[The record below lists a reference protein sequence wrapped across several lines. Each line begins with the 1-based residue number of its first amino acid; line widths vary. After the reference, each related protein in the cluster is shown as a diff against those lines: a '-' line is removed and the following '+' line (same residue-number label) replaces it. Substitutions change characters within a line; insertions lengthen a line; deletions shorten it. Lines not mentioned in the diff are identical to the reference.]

1 MKKLLSIVT
10 LAVAVLSLMV
20 GVAPIV
26 SRGAD
31 HLDGPLAEAD
41 GRLDITD
48 VYAFKSPANSHNTV
62 LILNVDPA
70 AGVLSPTSFRSTA
83 AYEIRVIRNGH
94 GDTPGKVDDPESNTL
109 VYRVT
114 FSAPNA
120 GGQQRLTLRCSPREQ
135 CLDKKDL
142 AQDQA
147 TTDQA
152 QDPSDNVA
160 DNPQDGASVIL
171 AQGWTGTNI
180 SVRGGGR
187 VRAGL
192 FDDPF
197 FFDLAAFRN
206 NLTFCPGGVGTDF
219 FLGLNVASIVVEVP
233 TSTLG
238 RNLGIWGRTVLSG
251 NQVDRMG
258 RPAINTVFNNH
269 NDPGKDLYNI
279 GRPRN
284 DRRDYRAQFITVLE
298 TLGNDATRAGQLAN
312 FLLPDVLTYDTSA
325 AQGFPNGRRLS
336 DDVIDIELGLLTNG
350 AVTTDCVAND
360 STFRNSFPYLGAAN
374 H

>member
-10 LAVAVLSLMV
+10 VAVAVMSLMV
-20 GVAPIV
+20 GVAPLV

-41 GRLDITD
+41 GRMDITD
-48 VYAFKSPANSHNTV
+48 VYAFQSPANSHNTV
-62 LILNVDPA
+62 LIMNVDPA

-83 AYEIRVIRNGH
+83 AYEIRVIRH
-94 GDTPGKVDDPESNTL
+94 GQGDQLSTTDDAESNTL

-120 GGQQRLTLRCSPREQ
+120 SGKQRLTLRCAPRGQ

-142 AQDQA
+142 ATDAPTVDQA
-147 TTDQA
+147 K
-152 QDPSDNVA
+152 DPSDNVA

-171 AQGWTGTNI
+171 AQGWTGSNI

-187 VRAGL
+187 IRAGL

-206 NLTFCPGGVGTDF
+206 NLQFCPGGVGTDF
-219 FLGLNVASIVVEVP
+219 FLGLNVSSIVLEVP

-238 RNLGIWGRTVLSG
+238 RNLGIWGRTTLSG

-269 NDPGKDLYNI
+269 NDPGKDLFNV

-298 TLGNDATRAGQLAN
+298 ALGNDATRAGQLAD
-312 FLLPDVLTYDTSA
+312 FLLPDVLTYDTSQPA
-325 AQGFPNGRRLS
+325 GFPNGRRLQ

-360 STFRNSFPYLGAAN
+360 STFRSSFPYLGTAN
-374 H
+374 P

>member
-1 MKKLLSIVT
+1 MKKLLSIMTV
-10 LAVAVLSLMV
+10 AVAVLSLMV

-41 GRLDITD
+41 GRMDITD
-48 VYAFKSPANSHNTV
+48 VYAFESPSNHHNTV
-62 LILNVDPA
+62 LIMNVDPA

-83 AYEIRVIRNGH
+83 SYEIRVIRNGH
-94 GDTPGKVDDPESNTL
+94 GDQPATSDDSESNTL

-120 GGQQRLTLRCSPREQ
+120 SGKQRLTLRCAPRGQ
-135 CLDKKDL
+135 CLDDKDL
-142 AQDQA
+142 A
-147 TTDQA
+147 TDA
-152 QDPSDNVA
+152 PAAKDPSDNVA

-171 AQGWTGTNI
+171 AQGWTDSTL

-187 VRAGL
+187 VRAGV

-206 NLTFCPGGVGTDF
+206 NLTFCPGGVGTNF
-219 FLGLNVASIVVEVP
+219 FLGLNVASIVLEVP

-238 RNLGIWGRTVLSG
+238 RNLGIWGRTTLSG

-298 TLGNDATRAGQLAN
+298 ALGNDATRAGQLAD
-312 FLLPDVLTYDTSA
+312 FLLPDVLTYNTSA
-325 AQGFPNGRRLS
+325 AEGFPNGRRLQ

-360 STFRNSFPYLGAAN
+360 SNFRNSFPYLAPPN